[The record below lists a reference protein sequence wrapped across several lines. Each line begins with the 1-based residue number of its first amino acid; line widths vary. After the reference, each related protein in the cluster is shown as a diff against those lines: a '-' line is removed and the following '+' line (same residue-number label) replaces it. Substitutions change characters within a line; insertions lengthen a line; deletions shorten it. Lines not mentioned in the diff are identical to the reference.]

1 MNSARTALAAAEE
14 SGDSAVI
21 GIANESL
28 SKRLKSQQLLQEVL
42 KAEAAVRA
50 ATKSGELP
58 LYVKLNSAF
67 SSLDLTQGQTVEN
80 TVGGVKTHIQLG
92 SIYWTISGCG
102 GDSAVAAFSLVSVGP
117 AWFLLCHLCMH
128 NGWLFRV
135 FGLDWC
141 GVGVSGDAPLIAAA
155 NRSLEQRKQASVAE
169 EKAALLSAMDPE
181 AKAAAYQ
188 KMSPVENA
196 AAPTHTSPKLNSHCG
211 AKIAITGLGASRKK
225 NSSPN
230 GAAPD
235 TSPASFAVRAH
246 TFVSHFRL

>member
-1 MNSARTALAAAEE
+1 
-14 SGDSAVI
+14 
-21 GIANESL
+21 
-28 SKRLKSQQLLQEVL
+28 
-42 KAEAAVRA
+42 
-50 ATKSGELP
+50 
-58 LYVKLNSAF
+58 
-67 SSLDLTQGQTVEN
+67 
-80 TVGGVKTHIQLG
+80 
-92 SIYWTISGCG
+92 
-102 GDSAVAAFSLVSVGP
+102 
-117 AWFLLCHLCMH
+117 MH